1 MSLQYSHDVVR
12 PTEGSKD
19 IVSPLQGR
27 VANLASSQAIHCHQD
42 GCYANVCST
51 PKNKHPLIGN
61 GCLGFEFAEKE
72 MNNTNIPLS
81 RLPCERF
88 SASSTPIVINNL
100 ALPRTCMPDIMIQE
114 LISKAD
120 YPPLRTTSLM
130 IFRLFLTICMLLSR
144 WLMPTVRAGT
154 AWYRWVLAIL

>member
-1 MSLQYSHDVVR
+1 
-12 PTEGSKD
+12 
-19 IVSPLQGR
+19 
-27 VANLASSQAIHCHQD
+27 
-42 GCYANVCST
+42 
-51 PKNKHPLIGN
+51 
-61 GCLGFEFAEKE
+61 

-81 RLPCERF
+81 RLPYERF

-154 AWYRWVLAIL
+154 A